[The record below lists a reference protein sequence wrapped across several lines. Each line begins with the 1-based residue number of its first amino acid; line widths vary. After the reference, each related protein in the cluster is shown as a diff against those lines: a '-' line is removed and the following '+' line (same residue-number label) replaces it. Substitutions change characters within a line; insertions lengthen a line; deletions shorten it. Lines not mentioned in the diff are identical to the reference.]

1 MPTDLIRI
9 SPGEEGRLIVRVPY
23 SPDRVAK
30 IKTVDGRRWH
40 QQEKHWTVP
49 RTDRT
54 IAQVL
59 ALFPG
64 EPTEVDPSLDVLP
77 APRQR
82 SEERRVGKECRL

>member
-1 MPTDLIRI
+1 MR
-9 SPGEEGRLIVRVPY
+9 PGEEGRLIVHVPY
-23 SPDRVAK
+23 SPDHVAK
-30 IKTVDGRRWH
+30 IKTVVGRRWH

-64 EPTEVDPSLDVLP
+64 EPVEVDAAL
-77 APRQR
+77 R
-82 SEERRVGKECRL
+82 EEEKGTGYFSRGPDNDKRY